1 MRNLLCAGLAAL
13 LLAGASPVARAA
25 AFQIGDQGNEIIEIQ
40 AALSRLGYDVMPD
53 GAFGPGTAAAVRA
66 FEIANGME
74 PDGLVGPV
82 VYEALLGRT
91 IPETNRGD
99 NAIIRRITGMALQH
113 VGVPYVYG
121 GSSPSGFDC
130 SGFIYYIFGQ
140 AGISLPRVADDQYMM
155 GVPVSFDNLRTGDLV
170 FFVDDSG
177 ELSHVGMYLQDGQ
190 FIHAS
195 IHTGIDFDSLYR
207 DWRREHYLGAR
218 RIITGS

>member
-218 RIITGS
+218 RIITGP